1 MTDPYLAP
9 NWVSSALLTIDV
21 QRDFLSDAPYG
32 VPGTSEALPA
42 MAELTAAFRRAG
54 RPIVHIV
61 RLYHPDGRDADL
73 ARRSLLA
80 GGARIVI
87 TGSAG
92 SALAEPLLPPGAPPL
107 DPDLLLGGRPQ
118 RLGENEYAL
127 FKPRWGAFYRTPLDE
142 LLRDWGVD
150 TLVVAGCN
158 FPNCPRATL
167 VEASERDYRLVL
179 AGDAVSRLTDT
190 GRDEIAGL
198 GVTLAD
204 TGAIADA
211 LRTLPGTS
219 DDAVRG
225 TPEGAARP

>member
-9 NWVSSALLTIDV
+9 NWASSALLTIDV
-21 QRDFLSDAPYG
+21 QRDFLSEAPYG
-32 VPGTSEALPA
+32 VPGTTEVLPA
-42 MAELTAAFRRAG
+42 MAELAAAFRRAG
-54 RPIVHIV
+54 RPIVHVI
-61 RLYHPDGRDADL
+61 RYYNEDGHDADL
-73 ARRSLLA
+73 VRRSLLES
-80 GGARIVI
+80 GAKIVI
-87 TGSAG
+87 PFTEG

-179 AGDAVSRLTDT
+179 AADAVSRLTDT
-190 GRDEIAGL
+190 GREEITGL
-198 GVTLAD
+198 GVAVAD
-204 TGAIADA
+204 TGTIAEA
-211 LRTLPGTS
+211 LGTLG
-219 DDAVRG
+219 D
-225 TPEGAARP
+225 GAARD